1 MAESAPFQL
10 AEPQRIHVVG
20 AGGSGMSGIAKLLA
34 QLGHRV
40 TGSDLKPS
48 TTLDALADSGVE
60 VWVGHRPERLD
71 EVDLLVAS
79 TAVPDADP
87 ELVAARALD
96 LTVWRRPALL
106 NALTAALPTV
116 GITGTHGK
124 TTSTAMAVSAVRGCG
139 ADPSFIVG
147 GEITALNTGA
157 HLGDRDLLILEADE
171 AFGTFRHLHLDG
183 LLVTNIE
190 ADHLDYYETVAG
202 LEEAFAQ
209 VAESTDGPVLGCI
222 DDPGVRRLAERT
234 TVIGYGTSPGATWQM
249 SAVEAGAD
257 AVSFHLDGPDVSLDV
272 TVPQPGPHIARNAA
286 GVIALLAERGL
297 DAGCLAQGLA
307 GFGGVRRRFE
317 VKARRGGVTIIED
330 YAHHPTEVEV
340 TIAAA
345 RLGTQGRLW
354 VVFQPHRYTR
364 TADLAPDFGA
374 PLAAADRVIVT
385 DIFSAGEA
393 PQPGVSGRIVAEAV
407 AASGGDVEYVARLG
421 DVTTALAPQLAAGDT
436 VVLMGAGDVASI
448 WPTLAERAGG
458 RE

>member
-1 MAESAPFQL
+1 MAEAAPFRL

-20 AGGSGMSGIAKLLA
+20 AGGAGMSGIAKLLA
-34 QLGHRV
+34 QLGHTV

-48 TTLDALADSGVE
+48 ATLDALSDAGVE
-60 VWVGHRPERLD
+60 VWVGHRPDRLD
-71 EVDLLVAS
+71 DVDLVVAS
-79 TAVPDADP
+79 TAVPEADP
-87 ELVAARALD
+87 ELRAATSLD

-106 NALTAALPTV
+106 NAVTAALPTV

-124 TTSTAMAVSAVRGCG
+124 TTSTAMAVSAVRACG

-147 GEITALNTGA
+147 GEIIALNTGA

-171 AFGTFRHLHLDG
+171 AFGTFRHLHLTG
-183 LLVTNIE
+183 LLVTNVE
-190 ADHLDYYETVAG
+190 ADHLDHYGTVAS

-209 VAESTDGPVLGCI
+209 VAGSTDGPVLGCV
-222 DDPGVRRLAERT
+222 DDPGVRRLAERAS
-234 TVIGYGTSPGATWQM
+234 VIGYGTSPAAVWRMSELAAT
-249 SAVEAGAD
+249 ANG
-257 AVSFHLDGPDVSLDV
+257 VSFHLQGPDVGVDV
-272 TVPQPGPHIARNAA
+272 AVPQPGPHIARNAA
-286 GVIALLAERGL
+286 GVVALFSELGL
-297 DAGCLAQGLA
+297 DADCLAAGLA

-317 VKARRGGVTIIED
+317 VKARTGGVTIIED

-340 TIAAA
+340 TITAA
-345 RLGTQGRLW
+345 RLGTEGRLW

-385 DIFSAGEA
+385 DVFSAGEA

-407 AASGGDVEYVARLG
+407 AASGGSVEYVERLG
-421 DVTTALAPQLAAGDT
+421 DVAAKLTPQLSDGDT

-448 WPTLAERAGG
+448 WPALVDTVG
-458 RE
+458 RGQ